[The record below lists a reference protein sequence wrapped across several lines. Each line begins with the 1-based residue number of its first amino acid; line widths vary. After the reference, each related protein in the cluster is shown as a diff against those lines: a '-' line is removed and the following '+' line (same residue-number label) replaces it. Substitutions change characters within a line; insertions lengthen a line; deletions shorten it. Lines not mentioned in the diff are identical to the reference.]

1 MDENY
6 VMSTSVL
13 QYLEDIRTFI
23 RESNAA
29 RPDEKFDLFSI
40 SKNQD
45 DDSVSSIQ
53 FENPNID
60 SNSEFNQNDLDR
72 IDQLSLFANK
82 VGNLY

>member
-1 MDENY
+1 MEDSY

-29 RPDEKFDLFSI
+29 RPDEKFDLFTTD
-40 SKNQD
+40 KNLEE
-45 DDSVSSIQ
+45 SVNSIQ
-53 FENPNID
+53 FEHPSIY
-60 SNSEFNQNDLDR
+60 SNNESNQNDLDR

-82 VGNLY
+82 VANLN